1 MKIFMKTLIVCL
13 FAFIQFANAQ
23 ERIPAL
29 KLMQTN
35 GTFYTSKDLP
45 KNKPVVLIY
54 FAPDCEHCQK
64 LMKELFKRIYDFK
77 KSELVLASFKPLGDI
92 KTFEQQY
99 AISKY
104 PFIKAGTEGNT
115 FYLRYYYKIEH
126 TPYTALFDKKG
137 KLIVDY
143 RNEVPLNELVT
154 KLKALK

>member
-1 MKIFMKTLIVCL
+1 MKALIICIL
-13 FAFIQFANAQ
+13 ASIQIACAQ
-23 ERIPAL
+23 DKIPAL

-64 LMKELFKRIYDFK
+64 LMAELFKKISGFRK
-77 KSELVLASFKPLGDI
+77 CELVLASFKPLGDI

-99 AISKY
+99 FIKKY
-104 PFIKAGTEGNT
+104 PFIKIGTEGNT

-126 TPYTALFDKKG
+126 TPFTALFDKRG
-137 KLIVDY
+137 KLIVSY
-143 RNEVPLNELVT
+143 RNETPVDELIK